1 MFFVCCPI
9 IPSVCET
16 KPGISSGSSNAAL
29 ICFRKTFGDKFLIF
43 MQLPIDMTGQCQH
56 NMVGVD

>member
-16 KPGISSGSSNAAL
+16 KPGISSGSSTGGADL
-29 ICFRKTFGDKFLIF
+29 FSETFGDKFSIF

>member
-16 KPGISSGSSNAAL
+16 KPGISSSSLNGGADL
-29 ICFRKTFGDKFLIF
+29 FSENFWGQIF
-43 MQLPIDMTGQCQH
+43 NFYAIAY
-56 NMVGVD
+56 

>member
-16 KPGISSGSSNAAL
+16 KPGISSGSSTGGAAL
-29 ICFRKTFGDKFLIF
+29 FSEKLWGQIF
-43 MQLPIDMTGQCQH
+43 NFYAIAY
-56 NMVGVD
+56 

>member
-16 KPGISSGSSNAAL
+16 KPGISSGSSTGGAAWFSEKL
-29 ICFRKTFGDKFLIF
+29 WGQIF
-43 MQLPIDMTGQCQH
+43 NFYAIAY
-56 NMVGVD
+56 